1 MTRIEVY
8 DAILNWLNAHNF
20 TAGYVVQKRF
30 WNEADG
36 DGNSRYMIIQQT
48 GGGSSD
54 EGVLRDYFRI
64 ILLSGGNDTNIDA
77 VELLADNIRQAMLDD
92 YKTDC
97 IINMTPIGGLPVVKT
112 EEGRWLFEINFQ
124 SIISR

>member
-8 DAILNWLNAHNF
+8 DAILNWLEAHNF
-20 TAGYVVQKRF
+20 TAGYMVQKRF
-30 WNEADG
+30 WNDADG
-36 DGNSRYMIIQQT
+36 NEASRYLILQQT
-48 GGGSSD
+48 GGGASD

-64 ILLSGGNDTNIDA
+64 IILSGQNDNDVDS
-77 VELLADNIRQAMLDD
+77 VELHADSIRQTMLDE
-92 YKTDC
+92 YKTNC
-97 IINMTPIGGLPVVKT
+97 IINMAPIGGLPVVKT